1 MQMVHPPHKGSS
13 TWPCLLVRERYGP
26 SQDVRRRTVAV
37 VPLKGVVVL
46 PHLGVLVCDGS
57 LPRRTLRV
65 GRRLLPRHQGKVRV
79 ATAAV
84 QPLPC
89 PLPLPPL
96 LLALQ

>member
-65 GRRLLPRHQGKVRV
+65 GRRLLPRHQGKVGV
-79 ATAAV
+79 AKAAV
-84 QPLPC
+84 RPLPC
-89 PLPLPPL
+89 PLLLPPL
-96 LLALQ
+96 LQVLQ